1 MQNPRFL
8 QQHSAA
14 CTVSSAVCRKIL
26 RPIDDQDSSRVERTE
41 EPTKIIGSG
50 CEQECFQTFESFP
63 VPASLEI
70 DDSALEADHR
80 RLGSWGMSLASL
92 YGLITNPMGCEVN
105 MRDHASIPHTTAL
118 EAFKRARDRQL
129 SWIDGEKLLHQL
141 LQTGVDRSE
150 EVVKWSLQHHFFGDE
165 PRKSYVMQGKAALTS
180 GGHFDL
186 SGCAC
191 LHFYCRDMTC
201 NALP

>member
-1 MQNPRFL
+1 
-8 QQHSAA
+8 
-14 CTVSSAVCRKIL
+14 
-26 RPIDDQDSSRVERTE
+26 
-41 EPTKIIGSG
+41 
-50 CEQECFQTFESFP
+50 
-63 VPASLEI
+63 
-70 DDSALEADHR
+70 
-80 RLGSWGMSLASL
+80 
-92 YGLITNPMGCEVN
+92 

-150 EVVKWSLQHHFFGDE
+150 EVVKWSLQHHFFGIE

-201 NALP
+201 NALPLSARHPYPGIGPTFMIIHGLSRSISALGSGATRRYGRIAKYRDFHIFVLHAFILALFCIGQRLGLAADLPIAPCADELVGQ